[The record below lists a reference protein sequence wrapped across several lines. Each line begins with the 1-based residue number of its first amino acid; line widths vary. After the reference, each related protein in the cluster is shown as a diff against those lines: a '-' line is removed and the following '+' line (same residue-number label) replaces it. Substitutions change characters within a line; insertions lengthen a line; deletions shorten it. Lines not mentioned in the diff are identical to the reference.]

1 MCMRERERGEIIN
14 AKSLAYRTNS
24 INYTY
29 IFIIGAVLRP
39 THSCSSQACD
49 IYTCILILFSSLSNS
64 FIQKICC
71 LVLASLGTPGNKSHN
86 TRNVC
91 IMLTLGRHCS
101 VLSLHLTTTALS
113 QRLPTVQLVRGGSE
127 FREPVSS
134 PTLKAVSGGGEP

>member
-1 MCMRERERGEIIN
+1 MGI
-14 AKSLAYRTNS
+14 
-24 INYTY
+24 
-29 IFIIGAVLRP
+29 
-39 THSCSSQACD
+39 
-49 IYTCILILFSSLSNS
+49 
-64 FIQKICC
+64 
-71 LVLASLGTPGNKSHN
+71 PGNKSHN
-86 TRNVC
+86 IRNVY